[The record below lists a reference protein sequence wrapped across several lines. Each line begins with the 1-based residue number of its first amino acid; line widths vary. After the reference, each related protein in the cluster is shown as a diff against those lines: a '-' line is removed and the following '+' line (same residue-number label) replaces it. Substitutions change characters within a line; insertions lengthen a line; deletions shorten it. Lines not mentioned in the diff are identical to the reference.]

1 MFILGSSALL
11 LALLLAICSLVM
23 GAVALR
29 QISTGRRGPISPERL
44 SDAARRAGMMGFAA
58 VSAAVFALL
67 WAIFTND
74 FSFTYVLHES
84 NRALPQRT
92 SLPRSGLAKRD
103 RCCCGPG
110 CWQGSASSFACG
122 TQPASGLPPLRRPF
136 WLASR
141 SSFFFCSTSRHCPL
155 LSAWRRSL

>member
-74 FSFTYVLHES
+74 FSFAYVLHES
-84 NRALPQRT
+84 SR
-92 SLPRSGLAKRD
+92 SLPTAYKFAALWSG
-103 RCCCGPG
+103 
-110 CWQGSASSFACG
+110 QEGSLLLWA
-122 TQPASGLPPLRRPF
+122 
-136 WLASR
+136 W
-141 SSFFFCSTSRHCPL
+141 L
-155 LSAWRRSL
+155 LSGFGFIVRLRHTASFG